1 MNLLPKKLSDAR
13 QALKTLEEALN
24 EDYSALVRDASIQRF
39 EYTVEA
45 VWKCL
50 QVYLREKDG
59 IECYSP
65 KSCFRE
71 AGAAGLLKEEDVVTG
86 LEMIDDRNLTAH
98 TYHEELAEKIFRRLS
113 SYSRIMEELLAA
125 MGSRSANRDL

>member
-13 QALKTLEEALN
+13 QALNTLKEALN
-24 EDYSALVRDASIQRF
+24 VDYTVLVRDASIQRF

-71 AGAAGLLKEEDVVTG
+71 AGAAGLLKEEDVVTA
-86 LEMIDDRNLTAH
+86 LEMVDDRNLTAH
-98 TYHEELAEKIFRRLS
+98 TYHQELAETIFRKLS
-113 SYSRIMEELLAA
+113 SYSGIMEELLAA
-125 MGSRSANRDL
+125 MGSRFDA

>member
-1 MNLLPKKLSDAR
+1 MNLLPKKLADAR
-13 QALKTLEEALN
+13 QALKTLKEALSEN
-24 EDYSALVRDASIQRF
+24 YSVLVRDASIQRF

-50 QVYLREKDG
+50 QEYLREEEG
-59 IECYSP
+59 IECSSP

-71 AGAAGLLKEEDVVTG
+71 AGAAGLLKEEDVVIS

-98 TYHEELAEKIFRRLS
+98 TYHEELAAKIFGRLS
-113 SYSRIMEELLAA
+113 SYGRVMEELLAA
-125 MGSRSANRDL
+125 MSS

>member
-1 MNLLPKKLSDAR
+1 MNLLRKKLGDSKKAF
-13 QALKTLEEALN
+13 KTFEEILEEP
-24 EDYSALVRDASIQRF
+24 YSVIARDAAIQRF

-50 QVYLREKDG
+50 QVYLTEKEG

-65 KSCFRE
+65 KSCLRD
-71 AGAAGLLKEEDVVTG
+71 ARAVGLLGEEELVTA

-98 TYHEELAEKIFRRLS
+98 TYHQEVAEKIYKKLGT
-113 SYSRIMEELLAA
+113 YSKVMEKLLEGMEAK
-125 MGSRSANRDL
+125 L

>member
-1 MNLLPKKLSDAR
+1 MNLLPKKLADAHH
-13 QALKTLEEALN
+13 ALNTLKEALN
-24 EDYSALVRDASIQRF
+24 EDYSGLVRDASIQRF

-50 QVYLREKDG
+50 QVHLREREG

-71 AGAAGLLKEEDVVTG
+71 AGAAGLLKEEDVVTA
-86 LEMIDDRNLTAH
+86 LEMVDDRNLTAH

-125 MGSRSANRDL
+125 MDSRSAKREL

>member
-1 MNLLPKKLSDAR
+1 MNLVPKKLADAHH
-13 QALKTLEEALN
+13 ALNTLKEALHV
-24 EDYSALVRDASIQRF
+24 DYSVLVRDASIQRF

-71 AGAAGLLKEEDVVTG
+71 AGAAGLLKEEDVVTA
-86 LEMIDDRNLTAH
+86 LNMVDDRNLTAH
-98 TYHEELAEKIFRRLS
+98 TYHQELAEKIFRKLS
-113 SYSRIMEELLAA
+113 SYSGIMEELLAA
-125 MGSRSANRDL
+125 MGSRSDA